1 MDGASDK
8 PKPKHVKGYDRMHDY
23 SKMFMKRELLI
34 VMYSMNLGSHDIFY
48 TLKFLLILL
57 AALDQRRPQAQAS
70 SRRHWPMS

>member
-23 SKMFMKRELLI
+23 NKMSIKRELLI

-48 TLKFLLILL
+48 IPSFY
-57 AALDQRRPQAQAS
+57 
-70 SRRHWPMS
+70 